1 MAIAPYVIGDWVG
14 DFALL
19 SVAGKQVKLS
29 DTVGVPVV
37 LLLCGDDPTQAA
49 AAGAACASLAREY
62 PTLAALNATVLAF
75 GPGMAAT
82 AGSDRLGGPDELSP
96 QGGGNAVWPRGVD
109 LPFSMLIDADGEVAA
124 RYGAQRWRAVL
135 LSPNGRV
142 AKYYDAV
149 DPDLLGEI
157 VLADVAAMVNL
168 EPARQILQQAPI
180 LLIPDVIPPE
190 FCRKLIE
197 VWEKQGNQDSGFMVN
212 EEDKTVG
219 KYDYSAK
226 IRRDHFIPRGNE
238 LDKEARGWMGRHVAG
253 EVFKAF
259 NYEVTRLE
267 DMKIACYDAAR
278 GGYFRPHRDNTTGAT
293 AHRRYAASVLLN
305 DDYEGGYL
313 RLPEYGPHVYRPKAG
328 GAAIFGCSLLHEAT
342 DVTAGRRFV
351 LLTFLY
357 GEKEAKM
364 REEYAR
370 RTGGGYRASV

>member
-212 EEDKTVG
+212 EGDKTVG

-259 NYEVTRLE
+259 NYEVTRR
-267 DMKIACYDAAR
+267 AAGTSGR
-278 GGYFRPHRDNTTGAT
+278 TATT
-293 AHRRYAASVLLN
+293 
-305 DDYEGGYL
+305 
-313 RLPEYGPHVYRPKAG
+313 PPPP
-328 GAAIFGCSLLHEAT
+328 
-342 DVTAGRRFV
+342 
-351 LLTFLY
+351 
-357 GEKEAKM
+357 
-364 REEYAR
+364 R
-370 RTGGGYRASV
+370 RTGGMRRRFCSMTTTREAICAFLNMVRTSTGRRRGARRFLDAACCMRRRM